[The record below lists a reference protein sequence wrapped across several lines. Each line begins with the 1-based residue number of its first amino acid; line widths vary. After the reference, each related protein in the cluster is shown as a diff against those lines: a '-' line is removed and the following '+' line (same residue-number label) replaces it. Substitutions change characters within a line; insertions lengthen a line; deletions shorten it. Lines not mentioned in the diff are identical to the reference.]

1 MTIKA
6 IHGRQTYLCF
16 HEISVYGDGTFMVS
30 LVSLLHVLH
39 GWMGKGR
46 STEEIQMGMNWKLL
60 CTMARGTRRS
70 FWALIPLNS
79 AKNQLLVHYTNL
91 LKVRITEGDPNL
103 LHDGSW
109 GTFSLFATMAY
120 TAMMSSSSSLT
131 GTTNATKLEQGVVG
145 CHCKATALFLFSA
158 LGFPLA
164 ITYSLACNKFDCC
177 CCWTT

>member
-1 MTIKA
+1 MKDSTNSELLISYAYIHMTIKA

-46 STEEIQMGMNWKLL
+46 STEEIQTGMNWKLL

-70 FWALIPLNS
+70 FWALIQLNS
-79 AKNQLLVHYTNL
+79 AKNQLLVDCTTL
-91 LKVRITEGDPNL
+91 LNVRITESDPNL

-109 GTFSLFATMAY
+109 RTLACLQLWHALPWWTVAPPW
-120 TAMMSSSSSLT
+120 
-131 GTTNATKLEQGVVG
+131 LEQQM
-145 CHCKATALFLFSA
+145 LQNW
-158 LGFPLA
+158 
-164 ITYSLACNKFDCC
+164 NKVL
-177 CCWTT
+177 